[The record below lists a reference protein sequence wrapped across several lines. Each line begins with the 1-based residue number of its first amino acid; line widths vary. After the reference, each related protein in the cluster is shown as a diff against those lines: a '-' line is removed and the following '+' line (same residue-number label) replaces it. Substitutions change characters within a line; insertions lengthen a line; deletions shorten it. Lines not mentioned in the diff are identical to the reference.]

1 MIIKMTQDNIK
12 DFNKTNDGFMVSGR
26 IVPTYAN
33 NIWTF
38 TEEIFS
44 EPYFKKY
51 DDDEMDLRY
60 IEEVEKAVFFY
71 YIENNCVGQIKMCS
85 NWNGYA
91 LIEDIAV
98 AKDYRKNGVGTA
110 LLKKAIEWAKERNF
124 CGLMLETQDIN
135 VSACHFYA
143 KNHFII
149 GAVDTMLYANFPTAN
164 EIAIFWYYKF

>member
-1 MIIKMTQDNIK
+1 MTQDNIK

-38 TEEIFS
+38 TEEIFVD
-44 EPYFKKY
+44 PYFKKY

-98 AKDYRKNGVGTA
+98 AKDYRKKGVGTA
-110 LLKKAIEWAKERNF
+110 LLNKAIEWAKERSF
-124 CGLMLETQDIN
+124 CGVTL
-135 VSACHFYA
+135 
-143 KNHFII
+143 
-149 GAVDTMLYANFPTAN
+149 
-164 EIAIFWYYKF
+164 

>member
-1 MIIKMTQDNIK
+1 MIIEMTQLNME
-12 DFNKTNDGFMVSGR
+12 DFKKPNECFVVSGR
-26 IVPTYAN
+26 IIPTFENYV
-33 NIWTF
+33 WKY

-51 DDDEMDLRY
+51 EDDEIDISY
-60 IEEVEKAVFFY
+60 IEEQGKVVFFY
-71 YIENNCVGQIKMCS
+71 YDENHCIGRIKIRS

-98 AKDYRKNGVGTA
+98 AKKYRKNGVGTA
-110 LLKKAIEWAKERNF
+110 LLNKAIEWAKENNF
-124 CGLMLETQDIN
+124 SGLVLETQDIN

-143 KNHFII
+143 KNHFVI
-149 GAVDTMLYANFPTAN
+149 GAVDTMLYSNFPTAN